1 MGPSRPFQKFRGHK
15 LQMGQKNEAVSSKGA
30 IRESLGHILK
40 LKLDIYEL
48 ITKKIK
54 VIGVFKGVS

>member
-1 MGPSRPFQKFRGHK
+1 
-15 LQMGQKNEAVSSKGA
+15 MGQKNEAVSSKGA